1 MDQKELEEQSLL
13 KSKHRNQNC
22 GLKKIVLC
30 GPKKHEARKAFQKA
44 MKAFGSVDFALT
56 HQKRVQAVILAHI
69 VARARIKKEKA
80 RKVPI
85 HNEDFQ
91 PLKTPLKM
99 DKAIPGN
106 QTIGIPALS
115 KIPQL
120 QPLRGT
126 SQDILHGWHQFFWIL
141 PTIRRTL
148 LWILAKIG
156 VVLRHYNIILSLQQV
171 FCVCQL

>member
-1 MDQKELEEQSLL
+1 MIVMESLCYSAN
-13 KSKHRNQNC
+13 K
-22 GLKKIVLC
+22 
-30 GPKKHEARKAFQKA
+30 
-44 MKAFGSVDFALT
+44 GSDDAYDVSTSLTDFALT

-69 VARARIKKEKA
+69 VARARIKKGTV

-91 PLKTPLKM
+91 LLKTPLKM

-120 QPLRGT
+120 QLLRGT

-141 PTIRRTL
+141 PTFRRTL

-171 FCVCQL
+171 FCVCQF